1 MISYPLS
8 ISPDK
13 GLTVTTDDTR
23 EQILALID
31 CRFWER
37 PMFTDFG
44 VVDLTFD
51 NLDPATIANY
61 LAQMKVAID
70 YWIGTDCTVS
80 LDSSSTDLEAG
91 VLSVSIQVPDQVG
104 PFIFTY
110 SI

>member
-13 GLTVTTDDTR
+13 GLTVTQDDTR

-44 VVDLTFD
+44 VIDLTFD
-51 NLDPATIANY
+51 NLDPDTISLY
-61 LAQMKVAID
+61 LAQMKMAID
-70 YWIGTDCTVS
+70 YWISTNCTVS
-80 LDSSSTDLEAG
+80 LDSDSTNLELG
-91 VLSVSIQVPDQVG
+91 TLVISIQVPDQPT
-104 PFIFTY
+104 PFLFSY
-110 SI
+110 SL